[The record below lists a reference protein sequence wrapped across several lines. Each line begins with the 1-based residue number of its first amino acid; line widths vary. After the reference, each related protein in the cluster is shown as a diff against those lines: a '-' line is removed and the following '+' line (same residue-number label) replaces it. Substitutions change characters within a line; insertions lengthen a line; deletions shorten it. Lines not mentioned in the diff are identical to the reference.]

1 MCGVLICPV
10 QAHYFLFREEQV
22 DRGLMSPILLQTQ
35 SDTRKKMSIY
45 WQKKVSLY
53 FLTSILAFL
62 RQIRPFNHEMSSGR
76 KNIGQNDG
84 GFVSWVVWIHSDN

>member
-35 SDTRKKMSIY
+35 SDTRKKY
-45 WQKKVSLY
+45 VHLLAKKSLIV
-53 FLTSILAFL
+53 FLDF
-62 RQIRPFNHEMSSGR
+62 
-76 KNIGQNDG
+76 NIGFFKANQA
-84 GFVSWVVWIHSDN
+84 IQA